1 VELHP
6 ADAARLGINDGQRVQ
21 VISEVGSIEIQAK
34 VVHEREILPGV
45 LQITHGW
52 EEANVNLLTY
62 DQINDPISGFPL
74 LKAVPVRVERV
85 K

>member
-1 VELHP
+1 MGAL
-6 ADAARLGINDGQRVQ
+6 
-21 VISEVGSIEIQAK
+21 EIQAK
-34 VVHEREILPGV
+34 IVHEREIRPGV

-52 EEANVNLLTY
+52 KEANINLITY

-74 LKAVPVRVERV
+74 LKAIPVRVEKV